1 MEALDRRQDGVA
13 RWPDLTLEKPVD
25 TQLQILTEKLPE
37 NRFAALV
44 TKVDDNQA
52 QIYVQGQTAVIP
64 FRLHHGPIHPAVL
77 MVSDRQRLPA

>member
-1 MEALDRRQDGVA
+1 MAWPLARLD
-13 RWPDLTLEKPVD
+13 PEKPVD
-25 TQLQILTEKLPE
+25 TQLKILTEKLPE

-64 FRLHHGPIHPAVL
+64 FSLASWAYPPRRADGIRPPKVTSLNKL
-77 MVSDRQRLPA
+77 